1 MLRWGGG
8 RQNAQPPETAPV
20 IVLALLLAGY
30 SIFCAAA
37 LAVLQRRHND
47 AGARRPFAQAMAL
60 LTLALLAG
68 LQGAHVAWLYA
79 DVPAPHSR
87 LYTLG
92 LFAVAPC
99 FFLFSRDLLT
109 PARAQPRPRDAWHA
123 LPMLAALLLPDGAA
137 RPAAFLVG
145 AGYLLWLGRSLVA
158 LRPERTRFRAEIGLL
173 GTAFLL
179 AIAVALAG
187 VAPGLLPD
195 KHFTALYAIAIGL
208 AFLLVQATLHQRPQL
223 EAEVQEA
230 AQSAYQ
236 HTTLAR
242 IDCDVALA
250 RLSELMQSQRLF
262 VDPALSL
269 PSLAARLDLTTHQL
283 SELLNS
289 RLGKSFA
296 RYVRE
301 QRIEAAKSMLC
312 DEPSASV
319 LSVGLAVGFAAQS
332 NFYEAFRDIEG
343 MTPGQYRKLR
353 ASGRGR

>member
-1 MLRWGGG
+1 M
-8 RQNAQPPETAPV
+8 T
-20 IVLALLLAGY
+20 VLALLLAGY
-30 SIFCAAA
+30 SIFCAVA
-37 LAVLQRRHND
+37 LAILQLRND
-47 AGARRPFAQAMAL
+47 SGTRRPFAQTMGL

-68 LQGAHVAWLYA
+68 LQGAHAAWLYA
-79 DVPAPHSR
+79 DVPAPHER
-87 LYTLG
+87 LYTLA

-99 FFLFSRDLLT
+99 FFLFSRELLT

-123 LPMLAALLLPDGAA
+123 LPMLTALLLPEEAA
-137 RPAAFLVG
+137 RPTAFLIG
-145 AGYLLWLGRSLVA
+145 AGYLLWLGHRLLA
-158 LRPERTRFRAEIGLL
+158 LRPERARFRTEIGLL

-179 AIAVALAG
+179 AIA
-187 VAPGLLPD
+187 
-195 KHFTALYAIAIGL
+195 IGM
-208 AFLLVQATLHQRPQL
+208 AFLLVQTTLHQRPQL

-242 IDCDVALA
+242 VDCDAALA
-250 RLSELMQSQRLF
+250 RLSQLMQTQQLF
-262 VDPALSL
+262 VDHALSL
-269 PSLAARLDLTTHQL
+269 PALAARLDLTTHQL
-283 SELLNS
+283 SELLNT

-343 MTPGQYRKLR
+343 MTPGQYRKLHGPAAR
-353 ASGRGR
+353 R

>member
-1 MLRWGGG
+1 M
-8 RQNAQPPETAPV
+8 T
-20 IVLALLLAGY
+20 VLALLLAGY
-30 SIFCAAA
+30 SIFCAVA
-37 LAVLQRRHND
+37 LAILQLRND
-47 AGARRPFAQAMAL
+47 SGTRRPFAQTMGL

-68 LQGAHVAWLYA
+68 LQGAHAAWLYA
-79 DVPAPHSR
+79 DVPAPHER
-87 LYTLG
+87 LYTLA

-99 FFLFSRDLLT
+99 FFLFSRELLT
-109 PARAQPRPRDAWHA
+109 PARVQPRPRDGWHA
-123 LPMLAALLLPDGAA
+123 LPMLTALLLPEEAA
-137 RPAAFLVG
+137 RPTAFLIG
-145 AGYLLWLGRSLVA
+145 AGYLLWLGHRLLA
-158 LRPERTRFRAEIGLL
+158 LRPERARFRTEIGLL

-187 VAPGLLPD
+187 MAPGLLPD
-195 KHFTALYAIAIGL
+195 KRFTALYAIAIGM
-208 AFLLVQATLHQRPQL
+208 AFLLVQTTLHQRPQL

-242 IDCDVALA
+242 VDCEAALA
-250 RLSELMQSQRLF
+250 RLSQLMQTQQLF
-262 VDPALSL
+262 VDHALSL
-269 PSLAARLDLTTHQL
+269 PALAARLDLTTHQL
-283 SELLNS
+283 SELLNT

-332 NFYEAFRDIEG
+332 NFYDAFRDIEG
-343 MTPGQYRKLR
+343 MTPGQYRKLHGPAAR
-353 ASGRGR
+353 R